1 MTSLQP
7 LPGGFLRGRRR
18 ATGLPEG
25 REPRPLTGVKLAGLG
40 LERPYD
46 LGTVHYV
53 GVRPPFGELHDCHE
67 TRCYGR
73 VARAVCAADGSHE
86 APGETCQCGFYA
98 FRPDAP
104 MGRSL
109 EPRAGQWLL
118 DVRLSGKVV
127 VHEHGY
133 RAQHQRVVG
142 ISPPGRC
149 ACQQGAPTIVL
160 AQGRTISAVCVT
172 CAAGAV
178 AREGA
183 LVLRATRLEE
193 LLGVPLRRRNLA
205 DEWLELLESGLLTRQ
220 ADPTVPAMADRAVT
234 VRVRDGESGIA
245 SEVRTDR
252 SDVLGRWLLQ
262 VVSDPRFRQAR
273 IDLVPSPD

>member
-1 MTSLQP
+1 VTSLQP

-18 ATGLPEG
+18 PSGLPEG

-46 LGTVHYV
+46 LSTVHYV
-53 GVRPPFGELHDCHE
+53 GVRPPFGDLHDCDD

-73 VARAVCAADGSHE
+73 TAHAVCAAGEAHE
-86 APGETCQCGFYA
+86 APGESCQCGFYA

-104 MGRSL
+104 LGLHL

-142 ISPPGRC
+142 ISPPTRC

-172 CAAGAV
+172 CAAEAV
-178 AREGA
+178 ARHGA
-183 LVLRATRLEE
+183 LVLRASRLEE

-220 ADPTVPAMADRAVT
+220 ADPTVPALADQELT

-245 SEVRTDR
+245 AQVRTDR

-262 VVSDPRFRQAR
+262 VVSDPRFRRAR
-273 IDLVPSPD
+273 IEVARTAD